1 VGVTQQMIVFYHHL
15 FYGLPHECAAS
26 RRPWES
32 PTRKGARSYGKGFLT
47 LGSHVAWIIL
57 LAKTKKNILNG
68 LGLCN
73 DRPEWAEL
81 WSHVVLKRAEP

>member
-1 VGVTQQMIVFYHHL
+1 M
-15 FYGLPHECAAS
+15 CC
-26 RRPWES
+26 ES
-32 PTRKGARSYGKGFLT
+32 QT
-47 LGSHVAWIIL
+47 LGKADPEGCHELWRRFSDPGFPRSMDNFIGEN
-57 LAKTKKNILNG
+57 KKNILNG